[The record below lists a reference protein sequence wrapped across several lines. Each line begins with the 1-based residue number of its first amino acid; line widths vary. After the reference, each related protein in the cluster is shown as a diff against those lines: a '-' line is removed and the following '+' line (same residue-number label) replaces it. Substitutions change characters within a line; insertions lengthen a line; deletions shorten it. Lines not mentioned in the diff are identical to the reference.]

1 MKEVIKR
8 ASSPTPSFF
17 VKLRNIGLGLASVS
31 AAILTAPVTLPGAII
46 TVAGYAAVIGSVI
59 GAVSQLV
66 KKEE

>member
-17 VKLRNIGLGLASVS
+17 VKLRNVGLALASVS
-31 AAILTAPVTLPGAII
+31 AAILTVPVVLPGVLV
-46 TVAGYAAVIGSVI
+46 TVAGYAAVVGSAI

>member
-17 VKLRNIGLGLASVS
+17 IKLRNIGVALASVS
-31 AAILTAPVTLPGAII
+31 AAVLTAPVVLPVAVLTI
-46 TVAGYAAVIGSVI
+46 AGYAAVAGSVI

>member
-8 ASSPTPSFF
+8 VSSPTPSFF
-17 VKLRNIGLGLASVS
+17 VKLRNIGLVLASMS
-31 AAILTAPVTLPGAII
+31 AAILTAPIAFPGVII
-46 TVAGYAAVIGSVI
+46 TVAGYAAVVGSAI